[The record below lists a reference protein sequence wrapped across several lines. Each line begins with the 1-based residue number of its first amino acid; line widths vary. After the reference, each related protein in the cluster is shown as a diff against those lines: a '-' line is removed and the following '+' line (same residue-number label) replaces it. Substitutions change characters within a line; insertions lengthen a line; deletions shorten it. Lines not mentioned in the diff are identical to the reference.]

1 MSLIPASG
9 QAGVVESPSLSIKGN
24 NKDKIMFN
32 KNTAI
37 RKPGEKRLG
46 LLSLIFCSL
55 LFLIPSTYAQTGQSD
70 SDIFKDN
77 APSVFIDCQVYD
89 IGFLQEEI
97 KFVNHVQNLSDAN
110 VLVLITAQE
119 AETEGTQYTFSFKGQ
134 KEFQGD
140 DDTLKFLAETEEE
153 TQKGLADTLKLGLM
167 RYVGKMPISKEI
179 SIRLMDTVKPTAVE
193 DKWNFWVFNMGVNT
207 FMNGQSLMKSGDFSG
222 NISANRVTEELKIRI
237 SLRASHNKNT
247 FSFDDT
253 DIESVRNSQ
262 GFDGL
267 IVKSLSDHWS
277 VGAYFAASSSTYGN
291 TQYTI
296 SPAPAVEFN
305 LFPYSE
311 FTKKE
316 LRFLYRLGF
325 RAVKYREETIYEKTS
340 ENLLGQSLSAILEV
354 KQKWGNLSA
363 SLTGSHFFHDFSKNR
378 LRMNADLSLRLIR
391 GLNFNIDASYS
402 IIHDQ
407 LSLPRGGATLD
418 EILLRRTELATTF
431 SYGFSVGL
439 SYTFGSIYSKVVNPR
454 FGSSGGGISISF

>member
-1 MSLIPASG
+1 M
-9 QAGVVESPSLSIKGN
+9 N
-24 NKDKIMFN
+24 NKKTI
-32 KNTAI
+32 I
-37 RKPGEKRLG
+37 RRPIKKRLG
-46 LLSLIFCSL
+46 TFSLIICSL
-55 LFLIPSTYAQTGQSD
+55 LFLIPSIFAQTGQTNSEV
-70 SDIFKDN
+70 FKGN
-77 APSVFIDCQVYD
+77 APSVFLDCQVYN
-89 IGFLQEEI
+89 IGFLQKEI
-97 KFVNHVQNLSDAN
+97 KFVNHVQTLSDAN
-110 VLVLITAQE
+110 VLVLITKQD
-119 AETEGTQYTFSFKGQ
+119 AETGVTQYTFSFKGQ

-140 DDTLKFLAETEEE
+140 DDTLKYLATSEEE
-153 TQKGLADTLKLGLM
+153 TQKGLANTLRLGLM
-167 RYVGKMPISKEI
+167 RYVGKTPISKEV
-179 SIRLMDTVKPTAVE
+179 SIRLLDTVKPTAVE
-193 DKWNFWVFNMGVNT
+193 DKWNFWVFNMGVNS

-222 NISANRVTEELKIRI
+222 NISANRVTEELKIRM
-237 SLRASHNKNT
+237 SLRASHNKST
-247 FSFDDT
+247 FTFGDE

-267 IVKSLSDHWS
+267 IVKSISDHWS
-277 VGAYFAASSSTYGN
+277 VGAYVAASSSTYGN
-291 TQYTI
+291 TQHTI

-311 FTKKE
+311 STKRE
-316 LRFLYRLGF
+316 FRFLYRLGF

-391 GLNFNIDASYS
+391 GLNFNIDGSYS

-418 EILLRRTELATTF
+418 EILLRQKELATSF
-431 SYGFSVGL
+431 NYGFSVGL

-454 FGSSGGGISISF
+454 FGSGSGGISISF

>member
-1 MSLIPASG
+1 M
-9 QAGVVESPSLSIKGN
+9 N
-24 NKDKIMFN
+24 NKKA
-32 KNTAI
+32 TI
-37 RKPGEKRLG
+37 RRPGGKRLG
-46 LLSLIFCSL
+46 LLGLIFCSL
-55 LFLIPSTYAQTGQSD
+55 LFLIPSTFAQTGQSN
-70 SDIFKDN
+70 SDVFKDN

-89 IGFLQEEI
+89 IGFLREEI
-97 KFVNHVQNLSDAN
+97 KFVNHVQDLSEAQ

-119 AETEGTQYTFSFKGQ
+119 AESGGTQYTFSFKGQ
-134 KEFQGD
+134 KDFQGD
-140 DDTLKFLAETEEE
+140 DDTLKYLATTEDE

-167 RYVGKMPISKEI
+167 RYVGKTPISKEV
-179 SIRLMDTVKPTAVE
+179 SIRLLDTVKPTAVE
-193 DKWNFWVFNMGVNT
+193 DKWNFWVFNMGVNSL
-207 FMNGQSLMKSGDFSG
+207 MNGQSLTKSGDFSG
-222 NISANRVTEELKIRI
+222 NISVNRVTEELKIRM
-237 SLRASHNKNT
+237 SLRTSHNKNT
-247 FSFDDT
+247 FTFEDE

-262 GFDGL
+262 SFDGL
-267 IVKSLSDHWS
+267 IVKSISDRWS

-311 FTKKE
+311 STKRE
-316 LRFLYRLGF
+316 FRFLYRFGF

-378 LRMNADLSLRLIR
+378 LRMNANLSLRLIR
-391 GLNFNIDASYS
+391 GLNFNINTSYS

-418 EILLRRTELATTF
+418 EILLRQKELETSF
-431 SYGFSVGL
+431 NYSFSVGL

-454 FGSSGGGISISF
+454 FGSSGGSISISF